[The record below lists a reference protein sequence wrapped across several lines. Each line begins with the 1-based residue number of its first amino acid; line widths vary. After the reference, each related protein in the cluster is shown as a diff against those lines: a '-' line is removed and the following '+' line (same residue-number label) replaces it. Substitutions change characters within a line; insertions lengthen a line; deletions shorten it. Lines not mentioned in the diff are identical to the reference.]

1 MDPILK
7 ERAIRPI
14 SDEELERRWAAVREV
29 MKEKKV
35 DFLLIENNNDYLGGY
50 IKWFTDVPAVHSYP
64 ISAIFPVDDGMTT
77 FSHGPHEPKG
87 GTGLPAW
94 LVRGVKKRMS
104 SPIMT
109 SLNYTTHYDAEMIV
123 NELKDYPNCTISFV
137 NPGAIRAGFVNYIQ
151 ENMPSATFV
160 DITDDIDL
168 IKAVKSPE
176 EIECIKASCHLHD
189 EAMKACY
196 DFIEPGVREFQIGAV
211 GRYKAKMM
219 GAEQLFIQ
227 IGSAPP
233 GQNFPY
239 SPIHAMNRQI
249 QEGDSLGILI
259 EAIDPA
265 GYYTHLHR
273 TVCVGEIPE
282 PLAVIYE
289 DMMTAYRRT
298 RDLLKPGADCIDILD
313 DYNDFLKSKGYP
325 EEKRLYAHGQGYDLV
340 ERPSCQIGETM
351 KIEENM
357 NIAIHPPIQKNGTAN
372 ICDNYIITKTG
383 VTECLHKTP
392 QEIHVVK

>member
-7 ERAIRPI
+7 EKVMKPI

-29 MKEKKV
+29 MKDKKV

-50 IKWFTDVPAVHSYP
+50 IKWFTDVPAVHAYP
-64 ISAIFPVDDGMTT
+64 ISAIFPVDDEMTT
-77 FSHGPHEPKG
+77 FSHGEYEPKG

-109 SLNYTTHYDAEMIV
+109 SLNYTCRYDAEMIV
-123 NELKDYPNCTISFV
+123 NELKDFPNCTISFV
-137 NPGAIRAGFVNYIQ
+137 NEGAMRAGFVNHIRQ
-151 ENMPSATFV
+151 HMTGAKFV
-160 DITDDIDL
+160 DITDEIDL
-168 IKAVKSPE
+168 IKAIKSPE
-176 EIECIKASCHLHD
+176 EIEHIKDSCYVHD
-189 EAMKACY
+189 EAMKACF
-196 DFIEPGVREFQIGAV
+196 DAIKPGIREFEIGAI
-211 GRYKAKMM
+211 GRFRAKML
-219 GAEQLFIQ
+219 GSEQLFIL

-233 GQNFPY
+233 GENFPY
-239 SPIHAMNRQI
+239 GNIHAMNRVI

-259 EAIDPA
+259 EAVSPA

-273 TVCVGEIPE
+273 TVCVGTIPDQ
-282 PLAVIYE
+282 LAGIYA
-289 DMMTAYRRT
+289 DMMTAYLRT
-298 RDLLKPGADCIDILD
+298 RDLLKHGVDPLFILD

-372 ICDNYIITKTG
+372 ICDNYIITQTG
-383 VTECLHKTP
+383 VSECLHKTP
-392 QEIHVVK
+392 QEIYVVK

>member
-1 MDPILK
+1 MHELLK
-7 ERAIRPI
+7 ERVMKPI
-14 SDEELERRWAAVREV
+14 SDAELERRWKAVREV

-50 IKWFTDVPAVHSYP
+50 IKWFTDIPAVHAYP

-77 FSHGPHEPKG
+77 FSHGEYEPKG

-109 SLNYTTHYDAEMIV
+109 SCNFTCNYDGEMIV
-123 NELKDYPNCTISFV
+123 NELKGYPNCRIAFV
-137 NPGAIRAGFVNYIQ
+137 NEGAMRAGFVNTIRK
-151 ENMPSATFV
+151 NMPGATFV
-160 DITDDIDL
+160 DITDEIDL
-168 IKAVKSPE
+168 LKAIKSPE
-176 EIECIKASCHLHD
+176 EIEHIKDSCYLHD
-189 EAMKACY
+189 EVMKACY
-196 DFIEPGVREFQIGAV
+196 AAVKPGVREFEIGAI
-211 GRYKAKMM
+211 GRFKAKMM

-239 SPIHAMNRQI
+239 SNIHAMNRVI
-249 QEGDSLGILI
+249 QEGDSLGILV
-259 EAIDPA
+259 EAINPA

-273 TVCVGEIPE
+273 TVCVGKIPE
-282 PLAVIYE
+282 PLAIVYE

-298 RDLLKPGADCIDILD
+298 RDLLKPGADPIDILD
-313 DYNDFLKSKGYP
+313 DYNDFLQSKGYP
-325 EEKRLYAHGQGYDLV
+325 MERRLYAHGQGYDLV

-351 KIEENM
+351 KIHENM
-357 NIAIHPPIQKNGTAN
+357 TIAIHPPISKNGTAN
-372 ICDNYIITKTG
+372 ICDNYMITKTG
-383 VTECLHKTP
+383 VSECLHKTP